1 MSIRAVRWVVLAV
14 CVLGIAGMI
23 VASVNDNNGAAL
35 TFGLLTT
42 AAVLCLVVA
51 TAVTRPP
58 GGTRTA
64 PDEEQAAVVEDLVHR
79 LVATGIAETQV
90 RALVREAVRLGRGEG
105 RAGS

>member
-1 MSIRAVRWVVLAV
+1 
-14 CVLGIAGMI
+14 MI
-23 VASVNDNNGAAL
+23 VASVNDNDGAAL

-58 GGTRTA
+58 AGAGARTA

-79 LVATGIAETQV
+79 LVASGVAETQV

-105 RAGS
+105 RADSGGRAGT